1 MTSVPPWLRSP
12 EPQGVCDLDQS
23 ISAGSRDPARVSP
36 VPLHC
41 KEMIPLNFFSFKEE
55 SRCYCVGCVYF
66 FFPLVCYSLPFLNTL
81 EQEVQ

>member
-1 MTSVPPWLRSP
+1 MTSVPPWLGSP
-12 EPQGVCDLDQS
+12 EPQGVCDLGQS
-23 ISAGSRDPARVSP
+23 VSAGSRDPARVSP

-55 SRCYCVGCVYF
+55 SRCYCVGGVYF
-66 FFPLVCYSLPFLNTL
+66 FSLVCHSLRFLTTL